1 MYHLIGLHPTGRK
14 HLGKGSQGGRRGDLL
29 GGGTVASEHS
39 RLILVPPGL
48 DGMVNEQ
55 RDLSSSDTGD
65 DEAASCPRVTPLLKV
80 SFGSGGPDELNVM
93 AVQGDTGVL
102 GHRGE
107 RGDARHDVDIDVG
120 LGQSSCLRGNVS
132 VEEGVSAHQT
142 HDVQAAPGG
151 IDELS
156 GEIRFGLLVGLL
168 RTDPGG
174 DDTHLVVQGEDV
186 GLHQIAMCRAGE
198 HDDLRSVDGPHCCD
212 GQQGRVSRTSSDE
225 LDARLRR
232 GRRTTFR
239 PGRRVGHRGRL
250 AHVMSLRRPLV
261 KD

>member
-1 MYHLIGLHPTGRK
+1 MYHLIGFHPTGRK

-80 SFGSGGPDELNVM
+80 SFGSGGPNELNVM

-239 PGRRVGHRGRL
+239 PGRRVDHRGRL